1 MSKEPPRPGT
11 GPLSAAA
18 DALAHLRRRGVLVED
33 LKAAEALV
41 ARLGA
46 SRLSALRMPE
56 EGPVPIEVLVAR
68 HELEHGL
75 RVAILDAAGVVEL
88 ALRAGLG
95 GALAHAY
102 GPRWHEAPGAF
113 YHGFDLTSLKRHVAK
128 ALHRA
133 EDPKGPAAEA
143 LPLGV
148 WSMLFDQL
156 RDKGLSKEVAA
167 PFGLHPK
174 VLASWLHALS
184 YLRNMAAHHERLWGR
199 RLTITPRVVRAYR
212 DALEPNH
219 LPYAGFVML
228 QAMVRPLEGHDRWAK
243 RLASEWG
250 RRPPQEAEWAY
261 GLPPQWFRTPPWTA
275 LSAVPEDPDVDA

>member
-1 MSKEPPRPGT
+1 MKDPRSGT
-11 GPLSAAA
+11 GPLNAAA
-18 DALAHLRRRGVLVED
+18 EGLALLRRRGVLIED
-33 LKAAEALV
+33 PASAAPLV

-46 SRLSALRMPE
+46 IRLSALRLPE
-56 EGPVPIEVLVAR
+56 EGPIAIEELLAR

-95 GALAHAY
+95 GSLAFAY

-113 YHGFDLTSLKRHVAK
+113 HHGFDLAGLKRHVAK

-143 LPLGV
+143 LPLGA

-156 RDKGLSKEVAA
+156 RDKGLQREVAA

-212 DALEPNH
+212 DALEPNQA
-219 LPYAGFVML
+219 PYAGFVML
-228 QAMVRPLEGHDRWAK
+228 QALVRPLEGHDRWAK
-243 RLASEWG
+243 RLQAEWQ
-250 RRPPQEAEWAY
+250 RRPPHETEWAY
-261 GLPPQWFRTPPWTA
+261 GLQRQWYRTKPWTSLA
-275 LSAVPEDPDVDA
+275 QGPEDPDADG

>member
-1 MSKEPPRPGT
+1 MKEPRNGT
-11 GPLSAAA
+11 GPISATA
-18 DALAHLRRRGVLVED
+18 DALAMLRRRGVLFED
-33 LKAAEALV
+33 SKAAGALV
-41 ARLGA
+41 VRIGA
-46 SRLSALRMPE
+46 SRLAALRLPDE
-56 EGPVPIEVLVAR
+56 DQVPIEVLVAR

-75 RVAILDAAGVVEL
+75 RVAVLDAAGVVEL
-88 ALRAGLG
+88 ALRASLG

-113 YHGFDLTSLKRHVAK
+113 YHGFDLAGLKRHVTK

-133 EDPKGPAAEA
+133 EDPKGPVGEA
-143 LPLGV
+143 LPLGA
-148 WSMLFDQL
+148 WSMLYDQL
-156 RDKGLSKEVAA
+156 RDKGLQKEVAS

-184 YLRNMAAHHERLWGR
+184 YLRNMAAHHERFWGR

-212 DALEPNH
+212 EAQEPNH

-243 RLASEWG
+243 RLAQEWG
-250 RRPPQEAEWAY
+250 RRPPHEAEWAY
-261 GLPPQWFRTPPWTA
+261 GLPRLWFRTPPWTRLDA
-275 LSAVPEDPDVDA
+275 SPEDPDVDA